1 MIDLKSPESMM
12 RILKKSHYAQ
22 GEIKE
27 VISCLHLDQKSDY
40 KIYYLISLAEFNDV
54 FCGEVINFLHSPDM
68 ILHVLLKV
76 DVLNLYYQGIKL
88 LGIEQIIE
96 LLEEKKYRKV
106 FCEMAMPFLSEEVV
120 YCIVCNSSFS
130 LDVSLTA
137 LRFLKSEYYILRILE
152 ENPDNVCIRDAVIRA
167 LQKGD

>member
-1 MIDLKSPESMM
+1 MLSPKNIM
-12 RILKKSHYAQ
+12 RILKKSHYARE
-22 GEIKE
+22 EIQK
-27 VISCLHLDQKSDY
+27 VISCLHLDEKNEY

-54 FCGEVINFLHSPDM
+54 FCGEVLSFLHSPDM

-76 DVLNLYYQGIKL
+76 NVMTLYYQGIKL
-88 LGIEQIIE
+88 LGKKQIIQ

-120 YCIVCNSSFS
+120 YCIVSKNNFS

-152 ENPDNVCIRDAVIRA
+152 ENPDNVCIRDAVSEA
-167 LQKGD
+167 LRKE